1 MAKKKAKKKRPGD
14 PSVDP
19 NEIRRQRLEARRA
32 AKAEMVQ
39 AQLRARRREKIIRW
53 LMIAGLLVVAFWFV
67 FLRGQTPSE
76 IMGHSIEDFTTSGAG
91 QHVQGSVSYESS
103 PPVSGQH
110 SSNAAPCGVF
120 NEVIPNENI
129 VHTLEHGAVGIMYK
143 PDLEPDVIK
152 DIEAI
157 VSNYESHTFSAP
169 YPEME
174 TPIAVIAWAHM
185 MRLDTLDEPAVEEF
199 INVFRREGD
208 APEAYQECPNTV
220 EAPFTGA
227 TATPAPA
234 VTTTID
240 PSPSPSKKK
249 K

>member
-39 AQLRARRREKIIRW
+39 AQLRAKRREKIIRW
-53 LMIAGLLVVAFWFV
+53 IMIAGLLVVAFWFV
-67 FLRGQTPSE
+67 FLRGQTPKE
-76 IMGHSIEDFTTSGAG
+76 IMGHPIEDFSTSGGG
-91 QHVQGSVSYESS
+91 QHVQGSVSYASS

-110 SSNAAPCGVF
+110 SGNAAPCGVF
-120 NEVIPNENI
+120 NETIPNENI
-129 VHTLEHGAVGIMYK
+129 VHTLEHGAVGIVYK
-143 PDLEPDVIK
+143 PDLDLEVVK

-157 VSNYESHTFSAP
+157 VSDYDSHTFSAP

-174 TPIAVIAWAHM
+174 SPIAVIAWAHM
-185 MRLDTLDEPAVEEF
+185 MRLDDLDGPAIEEF

-227 TATPAPA
+227 TPTPAPA
-234 VTTTID
+234 ATIQT
-240 PSPSPSKKK
+240 SPSPSKKK

>member
-32 AKAEMVQ
+32 AKAEQ
-39 AQLRARRREKIIRW
+39 LAAQVRARRREKIVRW
-53 LMIAGLLVVAFWFV
+53 LVIAGLLLVAFWFV

-76 IMGHSIEDFTTSGAG
+76 IMGHDIEDFSTSGAG

-110 SSNAAPCGVF
+110 SNNPAPCGIF
-120 NEVIPNENI
+120 NEVLPNENL
-129 VHTLEHGAVGIMYK
+129 VHTLEHGAVAILFK
-143 PDLEPDVIK
+143 PDLDLDVVK
-152 DIEAI
+152 EIEA
-157 VSNYESHTFSAP
+157 VVGGHESHVISAP
-169 YPEME
+169 YPDME
-174 TPIAVIAWAHM
+174 TPIALIAWAHL
-185 MRLDTLDEPAVEEF
+185 MRLDEFDEPAVQEF

-208 APEAYQECPNTV
+208 APEAFQECPNDAN
-220 EAPFTGA
+220 APFTGA
-227 TATPAPA
+227 TPAPA
-234 VTTTID
+234 ATTTIE